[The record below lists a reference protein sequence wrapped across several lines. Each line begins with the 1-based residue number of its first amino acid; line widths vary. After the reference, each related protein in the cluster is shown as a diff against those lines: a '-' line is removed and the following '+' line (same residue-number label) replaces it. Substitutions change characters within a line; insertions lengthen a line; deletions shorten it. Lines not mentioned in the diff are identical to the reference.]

1 MIMYQNNRPSVRGR
15 DFCSA
20 IIIKIHLID
29 CFKIITVV
37 WHCFMGDADYG
48 VDFLL
53 DYFNFKR
60 GQKIRNFIQLL
71 RLISKDIM

>member
-1 MIMYQNNRPSVRGR
+1 MIMHQNNRPSVRGR

-29 CFKIITVV
+29 CFKIIIVV

-48 VDFLL
+48 VDFLPE
-53 DYFNFKR
+53 YFNLKC
-60 GQKIRNFIQLL
+60 G
-71 RLISKDIM
+71 SKFQNLVQF